1 MKVFQQHAFYS
12 PDTDVS
18 GLSVTRYHHLGK
30 NTSFVTGT
38 GQNHCEIKLETIF
51 HALGPAKAGN
61 TGCFSGK
68 GIASRWKTFI
78 EADEEEVISGFSALG
93 VSVIPSIETLPL
105 IEKFVLLWPP
115 YYSGHLIRHVI
126 SKRIPNSATNECVF
140 A

>member
-51 HALGPAKAGN
+51 HALGPAKAAVLPAFHALRGSGN

-115 YYSGHLIRHVI
+115 YYFGHLIRHVI
-126 SKRIPNSATNECVF
+126 S
-140 A
+140 